1 LTDPAKPGI
10 AYGCPVHG
18 LLTLRKIVQHYQE
31 RRCMRSFTV
40 WISLSLTLFVIAC
53 STIETKPEDTAKFAA
68 GDYKYFKWRSQPLT
82 NPAGSADP
90 LYIMDPVIRQQVN
103 AQLAKKGYVLDDQRA
118 QFSVDYL
125 QATALREGVSS
136 QDASNGIDPIPSA
149 RPNRQINQAMVDNAN
164 ALAGVQ
170 TTNNIAIQFND
181 VASQEEVWQVVV
193 TKIVDD
199 VNRVDAQTMRSTLES
214 GISKGLRTL
223 PDAR

>member
-1 LTDPAKPGI
+1 
-10 AYGCPVHG
+10 
-18 LLTLRKIVQHYQE
+18 
-31 RRCMRSFTV
+31 MRSFT
-40 WISLSLTLFVIAC
+40 LLTTLLLPLALAAC
-53 STIETKPEDTAKFAA
+53 TTIETHPEDTARFVA
-68 GDYKYFKWRSQPLT
+68 GNYTFYKWRSQPLANT
-82 NPAGSADP
+82 GASADP
-90 LYIMDPVIRQQVN
+90 LYVMDPMIRQLVN
-103 AQLAKKGYVLDDQRA
+103 AELEKKGYVLDAGRA

-181 VASQEEVWQVVV
+181 MASQQEVWQVVV

-199 VNRVDAQTMRSTLES
+199 VNRVDTQTMQRSLET
-214 GISKGLRTL
+214 GISRGLRSL
-223 PDAR
+223 PAAHQSE